1 MPKVDAAISNRSRAG
16 DCHGLSGLAMT
27 TPKISLDKVLFPIWH
42 LSKPKDSEKTAV
54 VAEPV
59 VNDEEGAWHIRIR
72 EIGHGAGQ
80 LRHPPE
86 PTFSRGKGIS
96 LFTKR
101 PIPPDYMKAVAQQG
115 RMRSQLY
122 ALVVATPQGLKFQ
135 PPEQEDF
142 DALRAAERELA
153 RLRPGWERTNIIP
166 TEKRSQGDCDRVVAY
181 GLSTWADLFSPR
193 QLLCMGVLVEELRNV
208 RAQILAA
215 EKEEEAEAIV
225 HLLAFIIDKFAD
237 YNASLSFWHAQRCVV
252 GHVFERHDF
261 SFKATHTEMA
271 ACGVDGGMSW
281 ATKSVLG
288 AYKALCKLPRS
299 QNSGP
304 VDMSLGSATNLAQV
318 ADNSVTAVV
327 VDPPYADNVQYS
339 ELADFFYVWLK
350 RTQGHRR
357 PEWFSTY
364 LCDHSNEGVVN
375 ISRHRDN
382 GEPAK
387 DARERANTFYGGL
400 MRATFAECHRI
411 LQDDGALTVMFTHKK
426 QDAWEALFTSL
437 IGAGFTVTATWPVKT
452 ESEHSLHQARKNAAQ
467 STVVLVARKRMP
479 RAGIGYFDSA
489 MRKKIRDAARKAAV
503 RLEWEGLNRVDQL
516 VGSFG
521 PAIEVYSRY
530 DDVRT
535 DTGEPVSV
543 DKAIDEASDSV
554 STWRIEQL
562 AERGLEGF
570 EAPV

>member
-208 RAQILAA
+208 RAQIFAA
-215 EKEEEAEAIV
+215 EKEDC
-225 HLLAFIIDKFAD
+225 LLYTSPSPRDAT
-237 YNASLSFWHAQRCVV
+237 LS
-252 GHVFERHDF
+252 
-261 SFKATHTEMA
+261 
-271 ACGVDGGMSW
+271 
-281 ATKSVLG
+281 
-288 AYKALCKLPRS
+288 
-299 QNSGP
+299 
-304 VDMSLGSATNLAQV
+304 
-318 ADNSVTAVV
+318 
-327 VDPPYADNVQYS
+327 
-339 ELADFFYVWLK
+339 
-350 RTQGHRR
+350 
-357 PEWFSTY
+357 
-364 LCDHSNEGVVN
+364 
-375 ISRHRDN
+375 
-382 GEPAK
+382 
-387 DARERANTFYGGL
+387 
-400 MRATFAECHRI
+400 
-411 LQDDGALTVMFTHKK
+411 
-426 QDAWEALFTSL
+426 
-437 IGAGFTVTATWPVKT
+437 
-452 ESEHSLHQARKNAAQ
+452 
-467 STVVLVARKRMP
+467 RMP
-479 RAGIGYFDSA
+479 SSA
-489 MRKKIRDAARKAAV
+489 
-503 RLEWEGLNRVDQL
+503 
-516 VGSFG
+516 
-521 PAIEVYSRY
+521 
-530 DDVRT
+530 
-535 DTGEPVSV
+535 
-543 DKAIDEASDSV
+543 
-554 STWRIEQL
+554 
-562 AERGLEGF
+562 
-570 EAPV
+570 